1 MSAATVDLLR
11 LKMFLKRK
19 ADRQRRGKIFDACRH
34 SDTRAQ
40 QFVVAADDRGAADFA
55 AVDERQHHEVAAF
68 VQGQLIFERRRKA
81 AFAAEKTFLVAA
93 HAVAAAYVKS
103 VRRRQIFAVAEL
115 RVNPALQNLPAAEL
129 LLVNQIQLIN
139 RRVAFVV
146 LSSVQTKR
154 SSNFVP
160 KSVVDFWCVYCK
172 PAS

>member
-103 VRRRQIFAVAEL
+103 VRRRIAFGKSNSADKSSRGFCRRGRLCGARTPRRACGKERNPCRCAEKT
-115 RVNPALQNLPAAEL
+115 RTAW
-129 LLVNQIQLIN
+129 
-139 RRVAFVV
+139 R
-146 LSSVQTKR
+146 
-154 SSNFVP
+154 
-160 KSVVDFWCVYCK
+160 D
-172 PAS
+172 